1 MNQVVDK
8 EIRKHICALHKD
20 MDMVLKLLDCDMP
33 EDIIKLHFEGIRIL
47 VDYCEKLAL
56 EGETAIE
63 TLD

>member
-1 MNQVVDK
+1 
-8 EIRKHICALHKD
+8 
-20 MDMVLKLLDCDMP
+20 MVLKLLDCDMP